1 MSRYQPP
8 GRLSKVSGQDY
19 IIQIQTE
26 FAWTPHPRIT
36 TSVVLDGV
44 IIHKIQKEWDSPLE
58 SEQEHQVVNNYINR
72 QHGEVE
78 KIVESNRDLI
88 LNYSQSNKKEIDF
101 SQVINIEGVGS
112 AFLLTPDGLMTPFR
126 DEEIE
131 IEKVQLFERLFEV
144 VEFLDQTTKWG
155 GMEEA
160 YLVLD
165 EDRIMIFRYMKNYLI
180 ISLLDDASP
189 KETARQ
195 IVEFLKAA

>member
-1 MSRYQPP
+1 MSKYQPP

-44 IIHKIQKEWDSPLE
+44 VIHKIQKEWESGLE
-58 SEQEHQVVNNYINR
+58 TDEDRQIANNYINR
-72 QHGEVE
+72 QHAEVE
-78 KIVESNRDLI
+78 KIVGSNQDFI
-88 LNYSQSNKKEIDF
+88 LNYGQQNKKEVDF
-101 SQVINIEGVGS
+101 SDVINIDGVQS

-126 DEEIE
+126 DEDIE
-131 IEKVQLFERLFEV
+131 IERVQLFERLFEV
-144 VEFLDQTTKWG
+144 VEFLDLTTKWG

-180 ISLLDDASP
+180 ISLLDEASP
-189 KETARQ
+189 GETAKKVVQ
-195 IVEFLKAA
+195 FLKAA